1 MVLMQS
7 FFKSIS
13 SRLRAQLSVLLCL
26 SILSC
31 EAFAWSNVTI
41 LTTNDTP
48 AVSEFVKQLKL
59 EINEQ
64 SGIKVNLSKSDSGLS
79 INIPK
84 DTLVI
89 AVGTQ
94 ALTYAGNLDESTP
107 VIGVLVPKSSYESIL
122 KDSNR
127 NPEHFSAIYLDQP
140 FNRQLSLIKAIFP
153 HLYSIGVLL
162 GPVSQF
168 QSNDLQSAAKKLN
181 IDVNIRL
188 VNKADELQFNLE
200 KLMQVKR
207 LLLAIPDPLIY
218 TRETAQTILL
228 TTYRHQV
235 PVIGFSQS
243 YAKSGAI
250 AAVFSS
256 PKQYAV
262 EIASTIKQLP
272 KDQVILPLARAAN
285 QFSIEI
291 NRQVARSLDIQIA
304 DDALIYQQILKDER

>member
-1 MVLMQS
+1 MQS
-7 FFKSIS
+7 HSLATRIY
-13 SRLRAQLSVLLCL
+13 RTLRWLALCCL
-26 SILSC
+26 GILPLQ
-31 EAFAWSNVTI
+31 AAAWTNVTI
-41 LTTNDTP
+41 LTTNDTA
-48 AVSEFVKQLKL
+48 AVAEFVKQLKV

-64 SGIKVNLSKSDSGLS
+64 SGIKVNVSKNDSGLS

-84 DTLVI
+84 DTLVV

-94 ALTYAGNLDESTP
+94 ALTYAGNLDDSTP

-127 NPEHFSAIYLDQP
+127 SADRFSAIYLDQP
-140 FNRQLSLIKAIFP
+140 FTRQLSLIRAIFP
-153 HLYSIGVLL
+153 NLYSMGVLL

-168 QSNDLQSAAKKLN
+168 QSNDLQSAAKKFN
-181 IDVNIRL
+181 MEVNIRL
-188 VNKADELQFNLE
+188 VNKAEELQSNLE
-200 KLMQVKR
+200 KLMMSKQ

-228 TTYRHQV
+228 TTYRHQT

-256 PKQYAV
+256 PKQF
-262 EIASTIKQLP
+262 ASEVANTIKQLP
-272 KDQVILPLARAAN
+272 KDHVILPVANAAD

-291 NRQVARSLDIQIA
+291 NRQVARSLDIRIA
-304 DDALIYQQILKDER
+304 DDAVIYQQMLKDEK

>member
-1 MVLMQS
+1 MTPS
-7 FFKSIS
+7 Y
-13 SRLRAQLSVLLCL
+13 
-26 SILSC
+26 
-31 EAFAWSNVTI
+31 AFAWSNITI

-48 AVSEFVKQLKL
+48 AVNEFIKQLKL

-64 SGIKVNLSKSDSGLS
+64 SGIKIHLSKSDSGLS

-84 DTLVI
+84 DTLVV

-107 VIGVLVPKSSYESIL
+107 VIGVLVPKSSYENIL

-127 NPEHFSAIYLDQP
+127 HPEHFSSIYLDQP
-140 FNRQLSLIKAIFP
+140 FNRQMALIKAIFP
-153 HLYSIGVLL
+153 NLYSIGVML

-168 QSNDLQSAAKKLN
+168 QSNDLQSAAKRWN
-181 IDVNIRL
+181 IDVIVRL
-188 VNKADELQFNLE
+188 VNKPEELQFNLE

-256 PKQYAV
+256 PKQYAS
-262 EIASTIKQLP
+262 EIASLIKRLP
-272 KDQVILPLARAAN
+272 KDQVVLPNARAAN

-304 DDALIYQQILKDER
+304 EDALIYQQILKDER

>member
-1 MVLMQS
+1 MSVMSYLGMHLRLEPLFGLVVL
-7 FFKSIS
+7 FY
-13 SRLRAQLSVLLCL
+13 LGLNPLHAY
-26 SILSC
+26 
-31 EAFAWSNVTI
+31 AWSNVTI
-41 LTTNDTP
+41 LTTNDTT
-48 AVSEFVKQLKL
+48 AVAEFVKQLKV

-64 SGIKVNLSKSDSGLS
+64 SGIKVNVSKNDSGLS

-84 DTLVI
+84 DTLVV

-94 ALTYAGNLDESTP
+94 ALTYAGNLDDSTP

-127 NPEHFSAIYLDQP
+127 SADRFSAIYLDQP
-140 FNRQLSLIKAIFP
+140 FTRQLSLIRAIFP
-153 HLYSIGVLL
+153 NLYSMGVLL

-168 QSNDLQSAAKKLN
+168 QSNDLQSAAKKFN
-181 IDVNIRL
+181 MEVNIRL
-188 VNKADELQFNLE
+188 VNKAEELQSNLE
-200 KLMQVKR
+200 KLMMSKQ

-228 TTYRHQV
+228 TTYRHQT

-256 PKQYAV
+256 PKQFATEV
-262 EIASTIKQLP
+262 ATTIKQLP
-272 KDQVILPLARAAN
+272 KDHVILPVANAAD

-291 NRQVARSLDIQIA
+291 NRQVARSLDIRIA
-304 DDALIYQQILKDER
+304 DDAVIYQQMLKDEK

>member
-1 MVLMQS
+1 VTLKP
-7 FFKSIS
+7 FLFKSTYW
-13 SRLRAQLSVLLCL
+13 RLLAQSCLLLWACIV
-26 SILSC
+26 STY
-31 EAFAWSNVTI
+31 AHAWSNVTI
-41 LTTNDTP
+41 LTTNDSS
-48 AVSEFVKQLKL
+48 AVTEFVKQLKL

-64 SGIKVNLSKSDSGLS
+64 SGIKVNVSKNDSGLS

-122 KDSNR
+122 KDSGR
-127 NPEHFSAIYLDQP
+127 SAEHFSALYLDQP
-140 FNRQLSLIKAIFP
+140 FNRQLSLIRAIFP
-153 HLYSIGVLL
+153 NIYSIGVLL
-162 GPVSQF
+162 GPISQF
-168 QSNDLQSAAKKLN
+168 QSNDLQSAAKKWN
-181 IDVNIRL
+181 IEVNIRL
-188 VNKADELQFNLE
+188 VNKSDELQFNLE
-200 KLMQVKR
+200 KLMSGKQ

-256 PKQYAV
+256 PKQYAS
-262 EIASTIKQLP
+262 EIANTIKQLP
-272 KDQVILPLARAAN
+272 KDQVTLPTARAAN
-285 QFSIEI
+285 KFSIEI

>member
-1 MVLMQS
+1 MQ
-7 FFKSIS
+7 
-13 SRLRAQLSVLLCL
+13 AY
-26 SILSC
+26 
-31 EAFAWSNVTI
+31 AWSNVTI
-41 LTTNDTP
+41 LTTNDTM
-48 AVSEFVKQLKL
+48 AVSEFVKQLKI

-64 SGIKVNLSKSDSGLS
+64 SGIKVNVSKNDSGLS

-84 DTLVI
+84 DTLVV

-94 ALTYAGNLDESTP
+94 ALSYAGNLDESTP

-122 KDSNR
+122 KESNR
-127 NPEHFSAIYLDQP
+127 SPERFSAIYLDQP
-140 FNRQLSLIKAIFP
+140 FARQLALIRAIFP
-153 HLYSIGVLL
+153 NLYTMGVLL

-168 QSNDLQSAAKKLN
+168 QSNDLQSAAKKFN
-181 IDVNIRL
+181 MEVNIRL
-188 VNKADELQFNLE
+188 VNKADELQSNLE
-200 KLMQVKR
+200 KLMMSKQ

-228 TTYRHQV
+228 TTYRHQT

-256 PKQYAV
+256 PKQF
-262 EIASTIKQLP
+262 ASEVANTIKQLP
-272 KDQVILPLARAAN
+272 KDHVTLPVAKAAY

-291 NRQVARSLDIQIA
+291 NRQVARSLDIRIA
-304 DDALIYQQILKDER
+304 DDAVIYQQMLKDEK

>member
-1 MVLMQS
+1 MHSL
-7 FFKSIS
+7 FKSYWHI
-13 SRLRAQLSVLLCL
+13 LARACVLVSACVLPN
-26 SILSC
+26 I
-31 EAFAWSNVTI
+31 AHAWGNVTI
-41 LTTNDTP
+41 LTTNDTT
-48 AVSEFVKQLKL
+48 AVTEFVKQLKL

-64 SGIKVNLSKSDSGLS
+64 SSIKVNVSKNDSGLS

-94 ALTYAGNLDESTP
+94 ALSYAGNLDESTP

-122 KDSNR
+122 KDSGR
-127 NPEHFSAIYLDQP
+127 GADHFSAIYLDQP
-140 FNRQLSLIKAIFP
+140 FNRQLSLVKAIFP
-153 HLYSIGVLL
+153 NIFSIGVLL

-168 QSNDLQSAAKKLN
+168 QSNDLQSAAKKLS
-181 IDVNIRL
+181 IEVNIRL
-188 VNKADELQFNLE
+188 VNRADELQFNLE
-200 KLMQVKR
+200 KLMLGKQ

-256 PKQYAV
+256 PKQYAS
-262 EIASTIKQLP
+262 EIANLIKQLP
-272 KDQVILPLARAAN
+272 KDQVILPTARAAN
-285 QFSIEI
+285 KFSIEI
-291 NRQVARSLDIQIA
+291 NRQVARSLDIQIT
-304 DDALIYQQILKDER
+304 DDALIYQKILKDER

>member
-1 MVLMQS
+1 MMLLVQMMRFRYHLILYITVL
-7 FFKSIS
+7 
-13 SRLRAQLSVLLCL
+13 VGLCL
-26 SILSC
+26 LSTQ
-31 EAFAWSNVTI
+31 AQAWTNVTI
-41 LTTNDTP
+41 LTTNDTT
-48 AVSEFVKQLKL
+48 AVTEFVKQLKL
-59 EINEQ
+59 EINDQ
-64 SGIKVNLSKSDSGLS
+64 SGIKVNVSKSDSGLS

-94 ALTYAGNLDESTP
+94 ALTYAGNLDDSTP
-107 VIGVLVPKSSYESIL
+107 VIGVLVPKSSYESIV
-122 KDSNR
+122 KESNR
-127 NPEHFSAIYLDQP
+127 SPARFSAIYLDQP
-140 FNRQLSLIKAIFP
+140 FERQLSLIKAIFP
-153 HLYSIGVLL
+153 TLYSFGVLL

-168 QSNDLQSAAKKLN
+168 QSNDLQSAAKKVSME
-181 IDVNIRL
+181 VNIRL

-200 KLMQVKR
+200 RLMLGKQ

-243 YAKSGAI
+243 YAKSGAV

-256 PKQYAV
+256 PKQYAS
-262 EIASTIKQLP
+262 EIATTIKQLP
-272 KDQVILPLARAAN
+272 KDQVILPPARAAN

-291 NRQVARSLDIQIA
+291 NRQVARSLDIKIA
-304 DDALIYQQILKDER
+304 DDASIYQQILRDER

>member
-1 MVLMQS
+1 MQS
-7 FFKSIS
+7 IFNSIFQR
-13 SRLRAQLSVLLCL
+13 RLVQLYLLACACVLP
-26 SILSC
+26 SF
-31 EAFAWSNVTI
+31 AFAWSNVTI
-41 LTTNDTP
+41 LTTNDSP
-48 AVSEFVKQLKL
+48 AVTEFVKELKL

-64 SGIKVNLSKSDSGLS
+64 SGIKVNISKNDSGLS

-107 VIGVLVPKSSYESIL
+107 VMGVLVPKSSYESIL
-122 KDSNR
+122 KESGR
-127 NPEHFSAIYLDQP
+127 SPEHFSAIYLDQP

-153 HLYSIGVLL
+153 NIQSIGVLL

-168 QSNDLQSAAKKLN
+168 QSNDLQSAAKKWN
-181 IDVNIRL
+181 IEINIRL
-188 VNKADELQFNLE
+188 VNRSDELQFNLE
-200 KLMQVKR
+200 KLMYGKQ

-256 PKQYAV
+256 PKQYAS
-262 EIASTIKQLP
+262 EIAHTIKLLP
-272 KDQVILPLARAAN
+272 KDQVILPLAKAAN

-291 NRQVARSLDIQIA
+291 NRQVARSLEIRIA
-304 DDALIYQQILKDER
+304 DDAIIYQQILKDER

>member
-1 MVLMQS
+1 MNWVQS
-7 FFKSIS
+7 LAKHEF
-13 SRLRAQLSVLLCL
+13 SRLRARVALLLCAL
-26 SILSC
+26 AFTHQ
-31 EAFAWSNVTI
+31 AFAWSNITI

-48 AVSEFVKQLKL
+48 AVNEFIKQLKL

-64 SGIKVNLSKSDSGLS
+64 SGIKINLSKSDSGLS

-107 VIGVLVPKSSYESIL
+107 VIGVLVPKFSYESIL
-122 KDSNR
+122 KESNR

-140 FNRQLSLIKAIFP
+140 FSRQLALIKAIFP
-153 HLYSIGVLL
+153 NLYSIGVLL

-168 QSNDLQSAAKKLN
+168 QSNDLQSAAKLWN
-181 IDVNIRL
+181 IDVIIRL

-200 KLMQVKR
+200 KLMQTKR
-207 LLLAIPDPLIY
+207 LLLAIPDPTIY

-256 PKQYAV
+256 PKQYAS
-262 EIASTIKQLP
+262 EIANMIKQLP
-272 KDQVILPLARAAN
+272 KDQVVLPSARAARK
-285 QFSIEI
+285 FSIEI

-304 DDALIYQQILKDER
+304 DDAVIYQQILKDER